1 MTADEYRK
9 GIRERIE
16 KYVDQ
21 MADEIVEIANLVGCD
36 PSLIIFLLS
45 ADVHKK
51 FYKKGDMRCAKQ

>member
-21 MADEIVEIANLVGCD
+21 IADEIVEIANLVGCD
-36 PSLIIFLLS
+36 PRLIIFLLS
-45 ADVHKK
+45 AAVHKK